1 MENEQESLS
10 VPSRTA
16 PEPEPEEEEGKVS
29 QKLNIF
35 ARRNI
40 IVACIVLFILLVGGL
55 AWFNKGLLFAAVVNG
70 VPISRLSVIEQLEK
84 ASGKNALDTIIN
96 KKLINDEAAK
106 RGITVSDAEVTAEM
120 KNIEGQITAQGGT
133 LAQALAMQGLTQD
146 EFKAQIVL
154 QKKLEKMLAD
164 QLQVSDA
171 EIQQFIK
178 DNNVTIPKGQEA
190 AYNEQVKQQIY
201 QQKLNSAA
209 GTFVDSLKAQAKIQY
224 FVNY

>member
-1 MENEQESLS
+1 MENEKESFS

-16 PEPEPEEEEGKVS
+16 PEPEPEEEEGQVS

-35 ARRNI
+35 TRRNI
-40 IVACIVLFILLVGGL
+40 IIASIVLFILLVGGL

-70 VPISRLSVIEQLEK
+70 EPISRLSVIEQLEK

-106 RGITVSDAEVTAEM
+106 QGIIVSDEEAASEM
-120 KNIEGQITAQGGT
+120 KIIENQIIAQGGT

-146 EFKAQIVL
+146 EFKSQIIL

-164 QLQVSDA
+164 KLQVSDA
-171 EIQQFIK
+171 EIAQYIT
-178 DNNVTIPKGQEA
+178 DNKIEVPKGLEA
-190 AYNEQVKQQIY
+190 TYNEQVKQQIY
-201 QQKLNSAA
+201 QQKLNAAA
-209 GTFVDSLKAQAKIQY
+209 GTFVDSLKAKAKIQY